1 MSAGAN
7 RAAAGMRV
15 TSKAALTGVAALI
28 FAATL
33 GFAAGCQGPEAESN
47 PPRVDSES
55 PAGFEAG
62 AEAGQT
68 QPLSES
74 VQFAQE
80 KWQAA
85 GLEIAPVATKT
96 LVDSVWVTGKI
107 ALNEDRLAHVY
118 PLVEGVVRE
127 VRVKYGQQVAAGDV
141 LAVLD
146 SKEVG
151 LAKLDLVKNRL
162 AVQFAKI
169 NQEWQTTIE
178 RNTQSLI
185 KALKEKTPVLDIEER
200 FHDQPMGDYRQ
211 QLVSSYSTVN
221 QTKVDY
227 ERIKG
232 LYEQN
237 VATQKD
243 YLQAKTAFESAT
255 ATYQSHLEG
264 IKFASR
270 QQLVAAEQ
278 KTQEAVTAQS
288 VSESLL
294 LILGYGQQEIQD
306 MDPIEE
312 GEAVAHYPIT
322 APLAGTVIKKDA
334 VLLEHVTPQMQLFQ
348 VADLSTVWLQ
358 ADIFEK
364 DLPLLY
370 GLADKKLEF
379 RAGSYPDRQFTAQVT
394 YTGDLVEE
402 KTRAVRLT
410 ARAENPERLLKPG
423 MFVEA
428 RLPKPKP
435 APALTLPESALQR
448 HGDRTFVFVQLDG
461 ERFEPREVET
471 GATVDG
477 QVEIV
482 SGLKPGERVAIRGGF
497 ALKSEMLREL
507 MSEE

>member
-1 MSAGAN
+1 MSVGEHHAGAW
-7 RAAAGMRV
+7 MRIV
-15 TSKAALTGVAALI
+15 SPSALAGVAALAI
-28 FAATL
+28 AAAPT
-33 GFAAGCQGPEAESN
+33 FFAGCAPRQAE
-47 PPRVDSES
+47 PVPGGD
-55 PAGFEAG
+55 PAPSTNVKPDANSDRR
-62 AEAGQT
+62 
-68 QPLSES
+68 QPLGGSIP
-74 VQFAQE
+74 FAKE

-85 GLEIAPVATKT
+85 GLEIAQVEKKT
-96 LVDSVWVTGKI
+96 LADSVWVTGKI

-127 VRVKYGQQVAAGDV
+127 VRVRYGQQVMAGDA

-151 LAKLDLVKNRL
+151 LAKLELVKNRL

-169 NQEWQTTIE
+169 NQEWQSTIE

-185 KALKEKTPVLDIEER
+185 QALKENTPVLDIEEQFR
-200 FHDQPMGDYRQ
+200 NQPMGDYRQ

-221 QTKVDY
+221 QTRVDY
-227 ERIKG
+227 ERVKG

-243 YLQAKTAFESAT
+243 YLKAKTAFESAT

-278 KTQEAVTAQS
+278 RTQEAVTAQS

-294 LILGYGQQEIQD
+294 LILGYKEQEIQK

-370 GLADKKLEF
+370 GLRDKTLQF
-379 RAGSYPDRQFTAQVT
+379 RAGSYPDRQFTAKVT

-410 ARAENPERLLKPG
+410 ATADNPEGLLKPG

-428 RLPKPKP
+428 RLPKPNL
-435 APALTLPESALQR
+435 APALALPESALQR
-448 HGDRTFVFVQLDG
+448 HEGRTFVFVYLEGD
-461 ERFEPREVET
+461 RFEPRDVET

-477 QVEIV
+477 QVEIE
-482 SGLKPGERVAIRGGF
+482 SGLQPGERVAIRGGF